1 MVGLNRN
8 IIRSILIASY
18 IMIIAFIIGGIS
30 ALFSYLNTGAD
41 RSLMLHTEIAKEIL
55 YTPKIT
61 WSPLQNEGREMD
73 LENLKNLERD
83 YLNAWYVKHITYKT
97 NTTTGIEDYYTD
109 HARQNIYETIEINKK
124 QKISIDATTLRH
136 QPTLNFFS
144 EDGQLAILT
153 DSDVIEYKRVL
164 EKNKLILETSEKAT
178 YKIIFLLEDGFW
190 RIRHLVKVASEN
202 HVLKNKSIPIDSL
215 HIKGINYYPKNT
227 PWNMFGSTFSEDT
240 INNDFKIIKEAGLN
254 SVRIFIQYEDFGK
267 ATVKNDKL
275 TKLIQTLDLA
285 KANNLKVVLTLFD
298 FYGNYSV
305 LDWTLNQQHATTII
319 KTVKDHD
326 ALLAWDIKNEPN
338 LDFKS
343 RGKEIVIAWLDN
355 MISLVK
361 SIDTKHPVTIGWSNT
376 KSAVILKEKVD
387 FISFHYYENLENLS
401 TAVQELREKI
411 PNKPL
416 VMQEFGISSYNGF
429 WKPFGSSKKD
439 QANYHKKAQKLIELN
454 DLQFMSWTLYDFEKI
469 PKSVVGSL
477 PWRKNPQKKF
487 GFITKSG
494 KKKAAFKYISGSK

>member
-8 IIRSILIASY
+8 IIRVILITSY
-18 IMIIAFIIGGIS
+18 IMITAFIIAGVS

-41 RSLMLHTEIAKEIL
+41 RSMMLHTEIKKEVQ

-61 WSPLQNEGREMD
+61 WAPLQNEGREMD
-73 LENLKNLERD
+73 MENLKNLERD
-83 YLNAWYVKHITYKT
+83 YLNAWYVKHIAYKT
-97 NTTTGIEDYYTD
+97 NTTIGIEDYYTD
-109 HARQNIYETIEINKK
+109 HARENIYKIIKNNKE
-124 QKISIDATTLRH
+124 QKTVIDATTLQH
-136 QPTLNFFS
+136 QLTLDFFS
-144 EDGQLAILT
+144 EDGQLIVVT
-153 DSDVIEYKRVL
+153 DTDVIEYKRVL
-164 EKNKLILETSEKAT
+164 KNKQLILDTSEKST

-190 RIRHLVKVASEN
+190 RIRHLVKENSEN
-202 HVLKNKSIPIDSL
+202 HILKNKATPTDSL

-227 PWNMFGSTFSEDT
+227 PWNMFGNTFNKET

-298 FYGNYSV
+298 FYGNYFV

-319 KTVKDHD
+319 KAVKDHD

-338 LDFKS
+338 LDFKT
-343 RGKEIVIAWLDN
+343 RGKEIVIAWLNN
-355 MISLVK
+355 MINLVK

-387 FISFHYYENLENLS
+387 FISFHYYESLENLS
-401 TAVQELREKI
+401 TSIQELRNKI

-439 QANYHKKAQKLIELN
+439 QANYHKKAQELIELN
-454 DLQFMSWTLYDFEKI
+454 NLQFMSWTLYDFEKI

-477 PWRKNPQKKF
+477 PWRKNPQRKF